1 MTSDAAAGRV
11 AGRDA
16 APGRAGD
23 RDAAAG
29 RVDGRTARAERTRR
43 AVVDALLEL
52 TSEGVYKPTA
62 ERIVERAGVSLRAL
76 WTHFGDMETLYAAAG
91 DRLLELQSEIY
102 RPVSPTLPLPQ
113 RIEQFCRQRAR
124 LLEIVAPAARASA
137 LRLPFSTHLQEYRA
151 TQNARAR
158 EEVVELFGAE
168 LAAAGPGG
176 EQLLHATVVASTWPA
191 WGVLRDDFGLDVPQA
206 TAVMTRSIT
215 ALLAAALAGAPA

>member
-1 MTSDAAAGRV
+1 MTTDAV
-11 AGRDA
+11 
-16 APGRAGD
+16 P
-23 RDAAAG
+23 G

-52 TSEGVYKPTA
+52 TAEGVYKPTA

-76 WTHFGDMETLYAAAG
+76 WTHFKDMETLYAAAG
-91 DRLLELQSEIY
+91 DRLLELQQEIY
-102 RPVSPTLPLPQ
+102 RPISPSLPLPK
-113 RIEQFCRQRAR
+113 RIEQFCRQRGQ

-158 EEVVELFGAE
+158 DELVELFGAE

-176 EQLLHATVVASTWPA
+176 REQLLHATVVASTWPA

-206 TAVMTRSIT
+206 TAVMIRSIT
-215 ALLAAALAGAPA
+215 ALLAAALSAAPA